1 MIVFYEPCRYFT
13 AGLFVYR
20 LSSLITSGYH
30 CSMRPEYLISN
41 ETAYLNVIP
50 HIRPL
55 AEQGGV
61 YIGVGPDQNYT
72 YIAAVRP
79 SFSFI
84 VDYRRENQLLH
95 FLLKALFEMAGT
107 RQEYLSLLF
116 SKPMDQ
122 NLLDRSPSLDYLAD
136 YFSRVEGNER
146 FYKKNLSRVL
156 SCLQRYRRT
165 FPADDL
171 RMIEA
176 MYEQFY
182 LKHLDLRFRSDLIT
196 WQGWPYPAYRDFL
209 LATDQEGRNRN
220 FLNDDEAFTF
230 VKGRHRGNLIVPI
243 PGDFTG
249 KKTLAALASFIRE
262 RNSVVSAFYLSNV
275 EYLLIAQ
282 NQFDAFVANVRLLP
296 IDDRSLLIRAFVN
309 TPSEM
314 HPESREGHILTPV
327 VQPIRSFLR
336 LYDEGKYQSYWD
348 VGTLDYIR

>member
-116 SKPMDQ
+116 SKPMGR
-122 NLLDRSPSLDYLAD
+122 NLVDRSPSLDYLVE
-136 YFSRVEGNER
+136 YFSRVEGDER
-146 FYKKNLSRVL
+146 FYQENLSRVL
-156 SCLQRYRRT
+156 SCIQAYREK
-165 FPADDL
+165 FSIEDI
-171 RMIEA
+171 RMIEV
-176 MYEQFY
+176 MYERFY

-196 WQGWPYPAYRDFL
+196 WQDWPYPAYRDFL

-220 FLNDDEAFTF
+220 FLNDDKAFIL
-230 VKGRHRGNLIVPI
+230 VKERHRTNRIIPI

-249 KKTLAALASFIRE
+249 KTTLATLASFIRE
-262 RNSVVSAFYLSNV
+262 RNTVVSVFYLSNV
-275 EYLLIAQ
+275 EYFL
-282 NQFDAFVANVRLLP
+282 
-296 IDDRSLLIRAFVN
+296 SLQVLCL
-309 TPSEM
+309 
-314 HPESREGHILTPV
+314 G
-327 VQPIRSFLR
+327 
-336 LYDEGKYQSYWD
+336 
-348 VGTLDYIR
+348 